1 MEGGGGGLFWD
12 VKWVIYFGDDIQ
24 GVLMYRVHIY
34 RILQHF
40 HPESVVWATAGMGPK
55 PQNGKTKFPD
65 LLILEYLKIL
75 YYSHFIKS

>member
-40 HPESVVWATAGMGPK
+40 HPESVVWATAGMGA
-55 PQNGKTKFPD
+55 KTTKWKNQ
-65 LLILEYLKIL
+65 I
-75 YYSHFIKS
+75 S